1 MSAMRRLLAR
11 VSAFFQGRELD
22 ADLDEE
28 LAAHVELAVEENLKQ
43 GMSAQETRRKA
54 LVSLGRKEAAKELHR
69 DSRGLPAL
77 EAILQD
83 LRFAFRILAKRPWLT
98 TMVVLVLAAG
108 IGVNTTV
115 FTLFNALYIR
125 GLPFPD
131 GNRVLFVENN
141 NLTKNQQRM
150 RTSYPDFADWRAE
163 VRAFADLGGF
173 SRAAFNLSDDS
184 AAPAS
189 PTTRFV
195 SSTSRRFS
203 AAISSPKRT
212 SPARTGSYCSATAS
226 GKIATA
232 ETRKSLTKPC
242 VSTSGCT
249 RSSVSCLPASTSPLR
264 PSSGFRSLPKATGSN
279 ATPAGW
285 VFLDALPTAP
295 LSPAPRRVGPAR
307 QQTAA
312 RVPRYE

>member
-43 GMSAQETRRKA
+43 GMSAQEARRKA
-54 LVSLGRKEAAKELHR
+54 LVSLGGKEAAKELHR

-173 SRAAFNLSDDS
+173 SHAAFNLNDD
-184 AAPAS
+184 
-189 PTTRFV
+189 
-195 SSTSRRFS
+195 S

-232 ETRKSLTKPC
+232 ETRKSLTKPYL
-242 VSTSGCT
+242 STSGCT